1 MITFTDNLYKL
12 TNTETGQIYY
22 CLTPTSFCDIIG
34 CAQSTRYAF
43 SKTGKFKQW
52 KLELIDGK
60 HIEWGDIYKGR
71 KC

>member
-1 MITFTDNLYKL
+1 MITFTNDLYKL

-22 CLTPTSFCDIIG
+22 CLTPTSYCDITG
-34 CAQSTRYAF
+34 CAQSYRYKFAVA
-43 SKTGKFKQW
+43 GKYKHW